1 MKYSPKLSNPEL
13 NNSELFNLVVFK
25 QRLADSKP
33 AFKAFRE
40 TLSIAESKLEE
51 RFKQGADITTLVQQR
66 AWLIDQLLYQCWL
79 QHFPTTIQHRAALVA
94 VGGFGRGE
102 LHPGSDVDIMILLDE
117 DGDESICTHIE
128 SFLTMLWDIGM
139 EVGSSVRTI
148 SECIFHGGEDIT
160 IATNLMEAR
169 HICGNETLFQ
179 QMRDSVGP
187 QQIWPSN
194 EFFAAK
200 LQEQL
205 SRHNK
210 YDYTSFN
217 LEPNLKE
224 GPGGLRDIQIIGWVA
239 KRHFDANTLHDLV
252 GHGFIT
258 ELEYDQLSK
267 GQAFLWRIRTALHHI
282 SRRRE
287 DRLLIDVQRK
297 LADFFGY
304 QESDNH
310 LAVEL
315 FMKDYYRTIREL
327 SCLNEMLLQL
337 FKEEI
342 LYANESSRV
351 KPLNQHFQI
360 RKGFIE
366 VTHDTVFEQAP
377 CALLEIFLLL
387 EQYHH
392 IKGVRA
398 GTIRLIRQ
406 NLHLINQSFRRDLTC
421 NELFIEILSQPEGIT
436 HELRRMHRY
445 GVLGAYLPN
454 FDKIIGQMQHD
465 LFHVYTVDEHTLG
478 VLRNVRR
485 FSVPEF
491 AHEYPLCSQRFHQ
504 LKKPELLYIAA
515 LFHDIAKGRGGDHS
529 QLGAVDAWDFCMQ
542 HCLSEEDAELV
553 AWLVEKHLLMSSTA
567 QSKDLSDMK
576 VINDFASAVGSSQ
589 RLDALYILT
598 VADVRGTSPKVW
610 NAWKDALLKELF
622 YAASRALS
630 RGLDKPL
637 EQSERIAYNK
647 KMTLEELALHR
658 ISPKTAEAQW
668 QKLDQEYFLVY
679 SADEIAWQT
688 RHTLN
693 AKPSQLPL
701 LAIRQMTRRG
711 GTEIFLYT
719 KNEDYLFAKV
729 TAALEQLDMNIAD
742 ARIVTSNDGHTLD
755 TFIVLDQQGEAISD
769 QECLDEIKH
778 AIKRSL
784 ATESEEPPVIN
795 KRAATQ
801 LKHFPIPTTVSFTHD
816 KRNQHTIMKVV
827 TSDRPGVL
835 ARIGAAL
842 WQQQIDLKNAKIAT
856 FGERAEDIFF
866 ITDQQ
871 HQPLWDQSDC
881 NALRHAIVQQL
892 S

>member
-1 MKYSPKLSNPEL
+1 MNTNLLL
-13 NNSELFNLVVFK
+13 NDVDLFDLVEFK
-25 QRLADSKP
+25 HRLANSKP
-33 AFKAFRE
+33 AFKVFRE
-40 TLSIAESKLEE
+40 TLKTAENRLEE
-51 RFKQGADITTLVQQR
+51 CFTQGADITALVQQR
-66 AWLIDQLLYQCWL
+66 AWLIDQLLCQCWL
-79 QHFPTTIQHRAALVA
+79 QHFATTVQQQVALVA
-94 VGGFGRGE
+94 VGGYGRSE

-117 DGDESICTHIE
+117 KADEGIYANIE
-128 SFLTMLWDIGM
+128 AFLTMLWDIGM

-148 SECIFHGGEDIT
+148 AECIFHGGEDIT

-169 HICGNETLFQ
+169 HICGNEALFQ
-179 QMRDSVGP
+179 EMRERVGP
-187 QQIWPSN
+187 DHIWPSN

-200 LQEQL
+200 LQEQVT
-205 SRHNK
+205 RHKK
-210 YDYTSFN
+210 YGYTAFN

-239 KRHFDANTLHDLV
+239 KRHFDADTLYELV

-258 ELEYDQLSK
+258 ETEYYQLSK
-267 GQAFLWRIRTALHHI
+267 GQAFLWRIRTALHHTNK
-282 SRRRE
+282 RRE

-342 LYANESSRV
+342 LYATESSRT
-351 KPLNQHFQI
+351 KPLNQYFQV

-366 VTHDTVFEQAP
+366 VKHPQVFEQHP
-377 CALLEIFLLL
+377 PALLEIFLLL

-398 GTIRLIRQ
+398 GTIRLVRQ
-406 NLHLINQSFRRDLTC
+406 NLHHINQEFRNNLIC
-421 NELFIEILSQPEGIT
+421 NELFIEILSQPEGVT

-454 FDKIIGQMQHD
+454 FNKIIGQMQHD

-491 AHEYPLCSQRFHQ
+491 AHEYPLCSQRFHH

-542 HCLSEEDAELV
+542 HCLDEKDAEFV
-553 AWLVEKHLLMSSTA
+553 SWLVEKHLLMSSTA
-567 QSKDLSDMK
+567 QSKDLSDMT
-576 VINDFASAVGSSQ
+576 VINNFASAIGSSQ

-598 VADVRGTSPKVW
+598 VADVRGTSPHVW

-658 ISPKTAEAQW
+658 ISPKAAETQW
-668 QKLDQEYFLVY
+668 KKLDQEYFLVY

-688 RHTLN
+688 RHILN
-693 AKPSQLPL
+693 AKPNQLPL

-719 KNEDYLFAKV
+719 KNRAYLFAKV

-755 TFIVLDQQGEAISD
+755 TFMVLDQQGEAISD
-769 QECLDEIKH
+769 QHCLEEIQST
-778 AIKRSL
+778 IKRYL
-784 ATESEEPPVIN
+784 AMKSEEPPVIN
-795 KRAATQ
+795 KRPAMQ
-801 LKHFPIPTTVSFTHD
+801 LKHFPIPTVVSFTHD
-816 KRNQHTIMKVV
+816 KRNQRTIMKVV
-827 TSDRPGVL
+827 TSDRPGIL

-842 WQQQIDLKNAKIAT
+842 WRQQIDLKNAKIAT
-856 FGERAEDIFF
+856 FGERAEDLFF
-866 ITDQQ
+866 ITDHQQ
-871 HQPLWDQSDC
+871 KPLWDESDC
-881 NALRHAIVQQL
+881 EALRREIIQQL
-892 S
+892 NN